1 MRNPVEEYQRARSMP
16 IPELE
21 KVMLGQ
27 SDAISMAVA
36 HAALKEKLETKV
48 AQQGAN
54 AAAQAQ
60 APKVRDKDL
69 EMARGLGGLAGV
81 RPMAGGGEVKR
92 FNAGG
97 QQMSLPGFQA
107 GSTGPSMQ
115 STIRPGAGVT
125 AAQAFPGYT
134 PPAQP
139 SFLSRMGSVAKR
151 GMGALGIGQL
161 ALGGDS
167 LNVGEEEY
175 LEMLRR
181 LKALGYTEDQI
192 ATMPDEMRRQLASGK
207 AIHSGTAAE
216 PKLGPLTGETTAP
229 PEAAPTGTAQISVP
243 SGSQGL
249 RSLMP
254 KEMTMEDAA
263 ARARTVSVVPE
274 LAAYGAERLEGLE
287 KRQKE
292 DEASFRKTLI
302 DNKDLFAEARKDL
315 EEGKASSAK
324 EKELDIAAA
333 LLKSAATVRKQ
344 DLLSGLASLGVDV
357 SAAEKNFNKGER
369 ERKRALM
376 DITRA
381 ERAEAAGNER
391 AALDFRMKA
400 NDKIENAQN
409 DYVKGIMT
417 AMDVDRKTALA
428 IFDQNQSQRLN
439 IGVEAAKLDAAAG
452 RLAAELKARAEER
465 GDRRE
470 ADQIDTA
477 IKRAQ
482 DDYKNLGPTKQMNV
496 DQDDYL
502 RNRASYYL
510 GILKS
515 GKLETGTTQP
525 RGRIVNGVYVQNP

>member
-1 MRNPVEEYQRARSMP
+1 MRNPVEEFQRARSMP

-27 SDAISMAVA
+27 SDAVSMAVA
-36 HAALKEKLETKV
+36 HAALKDKMESVV
-48 AQQGAN
+48 AERGAA
-54 AAAQAQ
+54 AAAQAK

-69 EMARGLGGLAGV
+69 AMARGLTSLPADIPMTPGGITGV
-81 RPMAGGGEVKR
+81 PMAGGGEVKR

-97 QQMSLPGFQA
+97 MGAP
-107 GSTGPSMQ
+107 MQ

-134 PPAQP
+134 PTAQP
-139 SFLSRMGSVAKR
+139 SLLSRIGSVAKR
-151 GMGALGIGQL
+151 GLGILGVGQV
-161 ALGGDS
+161 ALGGDN

-229 PEAAPTGTAQISVP
+229 PGAAPTNTAQISVP

-263 ARARTVSVVPE
+263 AKARTVSVMPE
-274 LAAYGAERLEGLE
+274 LAAYGAERLESLE

-333 LLKSAATVRKQ
+333 LLKSAASVRKQ
-344 DLLSGLASLGVDV
+344 DLLSGLASLGADL

-381 ERAEAAGNER
+381 ERAEKAGNER

-400 NDKIENAQN
+400 NDKLENAQN
-409 DYVKGIMT
+409 DYTKGIMT
-417 AMDVDRKTALA
+417 ALDVDRKTALA
-428 IFDQNQSQRLN
+428 IFDQNQSQRLSV
-439 IGVEAAKLDAAAG
+439 GVEAAKLDAAAG
-452 RLAAELKARAEER
+452 RLAAELKARFKEFETKVGEQKLVNALEL
-465 GDRRE
+465 
-470 ADQIDTA
+470 
-477 IKRAQ
+477 AQ
-482 DDYKNLGPTKQMNV
+482 NDYKALGPTGQTI
-496 DQDDYL
+496 DQDEYL
-502 RNRASYYL
+502 RKRAAFHL
-510 GILKS
+510 GVLKS

>member
-92 FNAGG
+92 FQAGG
-97 QQMSLPGFQA
+97 MGAP
-107 GSTGPSMQ
+107 MQ

-428 IFDQNQSQRLN
+428 IFDQNQSQRMN

-482 DDYKNLGPTKQMNV
+482 DDYKALGTTKQMNV

-502 RNRASYYL
+502 RNRAAYYL
-510 GILKS
+510 GVIKS
-515 GKLETGTTQP
+515 GKLGGASTGEKVIDFSKI
-525 RGRIVNGVYVQNP
+525 GR